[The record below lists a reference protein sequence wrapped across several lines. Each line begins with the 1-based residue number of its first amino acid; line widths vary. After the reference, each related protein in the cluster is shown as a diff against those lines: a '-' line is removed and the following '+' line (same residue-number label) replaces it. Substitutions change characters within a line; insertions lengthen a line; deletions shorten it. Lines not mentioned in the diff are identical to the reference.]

1 MGGREVSGKNET
13 AELLQTVV
21 EMTPAMN
28 GVTVKTARFSGKITV
43 TVTAAYL
50 GNLRAVQAGV
60 RGRLV
65 KNFGMAPGTAD
76 TLLRGVEW
84 VER

>member
-1 MGGREVSGKNET
+1 VSGKNET
-13 AELLQTVV
+13 VELLQTAV

-28 GVTVKTARFSGKITV
+28 GVTVKAARFSGKVTV

-50 GNLRAVQAGV
+50 GNLRAVQVGV
-60 RGRLV
+60 RDRLV
-65 KNFGMAPGTAD
+65 KNFGVAPGAAD
-76 TLLRGVEW
+76 TMLRGVEW